1 MTVCRPFPDPTRG
14 EGRGLSRR
22 AALGTIAGG
31 AAALTGCGRDDG
43 VTRLQFWAMGNEA
56 TNVPQLM
63 PRFQALNPG
72 IEVEVQALPWSAA
85 HQKLLTAYA
94 GSSLPDV
101 SQVGNTWVA
110 ELTAIGALSP
120 TPDFAADLLTDQ
132 FSAVLETNR
141 IGGRSMATPWYVD
154 TRLIYYRT
162 DLLARA
168 GFDALPKTWAEWKRA
183 MHAVKRVSGPGNF
196 AILMPVNEF
205 EQLLTFGLQGE
216 DPLLRDKDT
225 RGNFASPSFLAAL
238 AFYKSL
244 FDEGLAP
251 LVSATQISNVWTE
264 FARGYFSFYF
274 SGPWTIGDMKSRLP
288 PEIQPHWS
296 TGGVPG
302 PMGAG
307 ASAPGGSSLAV
318 FSSSPHQQAAWK
330 LVRFLSEPAV
340 QAEFNVITGDLP
352 ARRSAWAA
360 PRVAADPYV
369 TAFNGQLARA
379 KAVPKVPEWERI
391 VTEMQIV
398 AERMLRGE
406 YTVAAAGAEINRRAD
421 RLLEKRRWMIEQGRA
436 A

>member
-1 MTVCRPFPDPTRG
+1 MIDLRPD
-14 EGRGLSRR
+14 RR
-22 AALGTIAGG
+22 ATLGLLAGAG
-31 AAALTGCGRDDG
+31 VSLAGCGRNDG
-43 VTRLQFWAMGNEA
+43 RTRLQFWAMGNEA
-56 TNVPQLM
+56 TNVPQLI
-63 PRFQALNPG
+63 PRFEALNPG
-72 IEVEVQALPWSAA
+72 IEVVVQALPWTAA

-101 SQVGNTWVA
+101 SQIGNTWVS

-120 TPDFAADLLTDQ
+120 TPAFAADLLTDQ
-132 FSAVLETNR
+132 FPAVLETNE
-141 IGGRSMATPWYVD
+141 IAGRAMATPWYVD

-162 DLLARA
+162 DLLERA
-168 GFDALPKTWAEWKRA
+168 GYGAMPGDWAEWKRS
-183 MHAVKRVSGPGNF
+183 MHAVKRVAGEGNF
-196 AILMPVNEF
+196 AVLLPVNEF

-216 DPLLRDKDT
+216 DSLLRDQDT
-225 RGNFASPSFLAAL
+225 RGNFSSPSFQAAL

-251 LVSATQISNVWTE
+251 VASGAQISNVWTE

-288 PEIQPHWS
+288 PEIQPHW
-296 TGGVPG
+296 TTAGVPG
-302 PMGAG
+302 PTGPG

-318 FSSSPHQQAAWK
+318 FRSSPHQEAAWK
-330 LVRFLSEPAV
+330 LVRFLSEPSV

-352 ARRSAWAA
+352 ARQSAWEA
-360 PRVAADPYV
+360 PRVADDPYV
-369 TAFNGQLARA
+369 AAFNGQLARA

-398 AERMLRGE
+398 AERMVRGE
-406 YTVAAAGAEINRRAD
+406 YTVAQAGAEIDRRAD